1 MSQAAATRPEGD
13 YWAGYRFT
21 PRLIAATRSA
31 VWVMENHL
39 PLLAFVDAARGTVSG
54 PRRVGHGDPAGRG
67 AHDLLAYEEEL
78 WIRWSDGI
86 TRFRP
91 SDDDEYWIEL
101 SAAGLA
107 VGDAGVWALTGDG
120 RLARIDPGGVGF
132 EPVGEPEVRRH
143 SIAVGHGAVWA
154 LTWTHVPGGSTVS
167 RIDPASGAVQA
178 QLAMPG
184 SPRQLI
190 VAADAVYVRVWRRD
204 GESVEESV
212 VRIDPREAKRQA
224 EFSIAPGAGS
234 AVMDGVIWSPEQDD
248 GEGPTSARRVDAA
261 TGELLGS
268 VDAPGSIAALT
279 PGPGGM
285 WACVERRG
293 KPGGCVLQLTDQTTR
308 AIELDALEIA
318 AHLPA

>member
-21 PRLIAATRSA
+21 PRLIAATRAA

-39 PLLAFVDAARGTVSG
+39 PLLASVDPARGSVSG

-67 AHDLLAYEEEL
+67 AHDLLALREEL

-86 TRFRP
+86 TRFCP
-91 SDDDEYWIEL
+91 ADDDERWIGL

-107 VGDAGVWALTGDG
+107 AGDAGVWALTGDG
-120 RLARIDPGGVGF
+120 RLARIHPDALGF

-167 RIDPASGAVQA
+167 RIDPESGSIEA
-178 QLAMPG
+178 QLAMQG
-184 SPRQLI
+184 SPRQVI
-190 VAADAVYVRVWRRD
+190 VDGDAVYVRVWRRD
-204 GESVEESV
+204 GERVEESV
-212 VRIDPREAKRQA
+212 LRIDPNEVAPEADLR
-224 EFSIAPGAGS
+224 IRPGAGS

-248 GEGPTSARRVDAA
+248 GDGPTRARRIDAA
-261 TGELLGS
+261 TGELLGR
-268 VDAPGSIAALT
+268 VEAPGSITALS

-293 KPGGCVLQLTDQTTR
+293 QPGGAVMQLGPTGTQT
-308 AIELDALEIA
+308 IELDRLEVA
-318 AHLPA
+318 AHLPG

>member
-1 MSQAAATRPEGD
+1 MAQPAATGPDGH

-31 VWVMENHL
+31 VWVVENHL
-39 PLLAFVDAARGTVSG
+39 PLVVRVDPMSGELTG

-67 AHDLLAYEEEL
+67 AHDLLAHEDDI
-78 WIRWSDGI
+78 WIRWNDGI

-91 SDDDEYWIEL
+91 ADGDERWVDL

-120 RLARIDPGGVGF
+120 RLARVDPSGMGF
-132 EPVGEPEVRRH
+132 DPVGEPEVRRH

-167 RIDPASGAVQA
+167 RIDPGSGEVGA
-178 QLAMPG
+178 QLAMQG
-184 SPRQLI
+184 SPRQLMM
-190 VAADAVYVRVWRRD
+190 APDAVYVRVWRRD
-204 GESVEESV
+204 GERVEESLL
-212 VRIDPREAKRQA
+212 RIGAREVELQA
-224 EFSIAPGAGS
+224 AFSVPPGAGS
-234 AVMDGVIWSPEQDD
+234 AVLDGVIWSPEHDEA
-248 GEGPTSARRVDAA
+248 EGPSAVRRIDAA
-261 TGELLGS
+261 SGELLGS
-268 VDAPGSIAALT
+268 VSVPGWVTGVAPG
-279 PGPGGM
+279 PNGM

-293 KPGGCVLQLTDQTTR
+293 GPGGCILRLSEEGTS
-308 AIELDALEIA
+308 AIDLDALDMA

>member
-1 MSQAAATRPEGD
+1 MSQPAAIRPGGD

-21 PRLIAATRSA
+21 PRLIAGTAPA
-31 VWVMENHL
+31 VWVVENHL
-39 PLLAFVDAARGTVSG
+39 PLLARVDAASGTVSG
-54 PRRVGHGDPAGRG
+54 PRRVGHGDPVRRG
-67 AHDLLAYEEEL
+67 AHDLLARDEEL

-86 TRFRP
+86 SRFRP
-91 SDDDEYWIEL
+91 ADGCEEWIEL

-120 RLARIDPGGVGF
+120 RLARIDPEGASF
-132 EPVGEPEVRRH
+132 ESVGEPEVRRH

-167 RIDPASGAVQA
+167 RIDPGSGGAEA
-178 QLAMPG
+178 QLAIAG

-190 VAADAVYVRVWRRD
+190 VAGDAVYVRAWRRD
-204 GESVEESV
+204 GERLEESV
-212 VRIDPREAKRQA
+212 LRVGPRTVELEA
-224 EFSIAPGAGS
+224 EFRIPPGAGS
-234 AVMDGVIWSPEQDD
+234 AVLKGVIWSPYHDD
-248 GEGPTSARRVDAA
+248 GEGPTSARRLDAA
-261 TGELLGS
+261 TGELLGTIE
-268 VDAPGSIAALT
+268 APGAITALA

-293 KPGGCVLQLTDQTTR
+293 HPGGCVLQLGEEAPRT
-308 AIELDALEIA
+308 IKLDALEVA